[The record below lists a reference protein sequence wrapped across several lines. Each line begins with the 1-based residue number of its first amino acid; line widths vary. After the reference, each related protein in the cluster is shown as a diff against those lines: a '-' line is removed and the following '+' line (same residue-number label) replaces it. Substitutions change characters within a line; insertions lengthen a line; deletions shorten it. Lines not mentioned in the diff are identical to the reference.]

1 MSNGL
6 LIYKSCECIP
16 LALYQLIYMKSP
28 PTALHFQRTPDIAA
42 ARDMCRTQITRSLL
56 QPTCRTPL
64 SLVIAIEQQAI
75 NASN

>member
-1 MSNGL
+1 MRMHPFS
-6 LIYKSCECIP
+6 P
-16 LALYQLIYMKSP
+16 LSTNLHEITAYCSP
-28 PTALHFQRTPDIAA
+28 FPADSRYIAA